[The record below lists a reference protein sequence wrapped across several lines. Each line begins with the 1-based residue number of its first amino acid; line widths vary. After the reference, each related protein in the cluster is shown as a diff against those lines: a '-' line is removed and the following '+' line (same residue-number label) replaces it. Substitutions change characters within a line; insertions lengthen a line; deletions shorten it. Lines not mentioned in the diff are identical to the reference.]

1 MKKLLLI
8 LLLPLAMA
16 SCKTPTY
23 TIGMTE
29 AEFTLQKKARTALV
43 ERTAHRVVY
52 KRYSGQICQYF
63 YFVDGKLVRIAASE
77 FALGEITIN
86 NKEAQ

>member
-29 AEFTLQKKARTALV
+29 AEFTLHQKVLTTLV
-43 ERTAHRVVY
+43 EKTTHRAIY
-52 KRYSGQICQYF
+52 KRLTSQDANGYQTFQYF
-63 YFVDGKLVRIAASE
+63 YFTDGKLVRIAASE
-77 FALGEITIN
+77 G
-86 NKEAQ
+86 